1 MLTVSKY
8 FLYFIIYSFLGWLM
22 EVLCSLVEQKKFV
35 NRGFLIGPIC
45 PIYGY
50 GVLAI
55 IFLIG
60 KDTSD
65 VLGVFLKAILIC
77 SILEYFTSY
86 FMEKLFKARWWDYS
100 KKKFNI
106 NGRICLETMLPFGI
120 LGCTVVYLI
129 HPLIIRFINIFSS
142 TLTIVIA
149 VIIFITYLVDN
160 IISFNVMNKI
170 KIEIKKQTSDNTELI
185 RKRVIEWIESNSKL
199 YHHIKNAYPKF
210 KINVKMTGKIKN
222 GKHI

>member
-65 VLGVFLKAILIC
+65 ILGVFLKAILIC
-77 SILEYFTSY
+77 SLLEYFTSY
-86 FMEKLFKARWWDYS
+86 FMEKIFKARWWDYS
-100 KKKFNI
+100 KRKFNI

-120 LGCTVVYLI
+120 LGCAVVYLL
-129 HPLIIRFINIFSS
+129 HPLVVRFINIFSS
-142 TLTIVIA
+142 T
-149 VIIFITYLVDN
+149 
-160 IISFNVMNKI
+160 
-170 KIEIKKQTSDNTELI
+170 
-185 RKRVIEWIESNSKL
+185 
-199 YHHIKNAYPKF
+199 
-210 KINVKMTGKIKN
+210 
-222 GKHI
+222 

>member
-1 MLTVSKY
+1 MLIVSKY
-8 FLYFIIYSFLGWLM
+8 FLYFITYSFLGWLM
-22 EVLCSLVEQKKFV
+22 EVCYVYIREKKFV

-50 GVLAI
+50 GVLTI

-60 KDTSD
+60 KDISD

-86 FMEKLFKARWWDYS
+86 FMEKIFKARWWDYS
-100 KKKFNI
+100 KRKFNI
-106 NGRICLETMLPFGI
+106 NGRICLETMVPFGI
-120 LGCTVVYLI
+120 LGCTVVYLL
-129 HPLIIRFINIFSS
+129 HPLVVRLISIFPS

-149 VIIFITYLVDN
+149 VIIFIIYLVDS
-160 IISFNVMNKI
+160 IISFRVMNKI
-170 KIEIKKQTSDNTELI
+170 KKEIKKQTVDNTELI

-199 YHHIKNAYPKF
+199 YRHIKNAYPKF
-210 KINVKMTGKIKN
+210 EINEGIIRKVKN
-222 GKHI
+222 DKHI